1 MTEKELIKRTESKIK
16 LYQLMK
22 INYNNLEDD
31 IKKLETKKEG
41 GSTSIISISGQ
52 RSLNTDNFNI
62 IKITDTIN
70 RKRGL
75 QDRLADEMRAIERAL
90 DQIKTEQYFFI
101 IEDYYLK
108 DITIQEIVEN
118 NYISNTTFFNNRNR
132 LLKKIGLILF
142 PETFIKLSLN
152 YN

>member
-142 PETFIKLSLN
+142 PESFIKLSLN